1 MTATAAPSA
10 ARALATAAPIPLEA
24 PVTIATFPANFFIS
38 AFLWLEIR
46 FRAAALYTTLLRLS
60 SALGVSDEVAVD
72 GLVSRYS
79 SESLSKSCFSR
90 YKDAARSTK
99 SFIRKATFS
108 VIAGK
113 PPADAAQPS
122 GIKGMIVVV
131 PTNDAIPPSA
141 PRTPAVLFQNPM
153 NRSAPKV
160 HSETPRNQQAPLI
173 PKTGYIQAMSG
184 PLLIYGM
191 SASASYSNHF
201 WYPKKRNIRTIE
213 ARST

>member
-46 FRAAALYTTLLRLS
+46 FSAAALYTTLLSVS
-60 SALGVSDEVAVD
+60 SAVGISDDVAAD

-90 YKDAARSTK
+90 YKDTARSTK

-113 PPADAAQPS
+113 PPADAAQPP

-131 PTNDAIPPSA
+131 DTNEAIPPSA
-141 PRTPAVLFQNPM
+141 PRTPAFLFQNPQ
-153 NRSAPKV
+153 NRNAPNN
-160 HSETPRNQQAPLI
+160 HSETPRNQVAPRM
-173 PKTGYIQAMSG
+173 PKTGYIQKISG
-184 PLLIYGM
+184 PLLI
-191 SASASYSNHF
+191 
-201 WYPKKRNIRTIE
+201 
-213 ARST
+213 

>member
-10 ARALATAAPIPLEA
+10 ARALVTAAPIPLEA

-46 FRAAALYTTLLRLS
+46 FRAAALYTTLLR
-60 SALGVSDEVAVD
+60 SAVGISDDVAVD

-90 YKDAARSTK
+90 YKDTARSTK

-153 NRSAPKV
+153 NISAPKV
-160 HSETPRNQQAPLI
+160 HSETPRNQQAPLT

-184 PLLIYGM
+184 PLLMYGM
-191 SASASYSNHF
+191 SACASYSNHF
-201 WYPKKRNIRTIE
+201 
-213 ARST
+213 

>member
-1 MTATAAPSA
+1 MPATAAPSA
-10 ARALATAAPIPLEA
+10 ARALVTAAPIPLEA

-46 FRAAALYTTLLRLS
+46 FRAAALYTTLLRVS
-60 SALGVSDEVAVD
+60 SAVGISDDVAVD

-90 YKDAARSTK
+90 YMDTARSTK
-99 SFIRKATFS
+99 SFIKKATLS

-122 GIKGMIVVV
+122 GINVMIVVV
-131 PTNDAIPPSA
+131 PTNEPIPPSA

-173 PKTGYIQAMSG
+173 PKTGYIQPMTG
-184 PLLIYGM
+184 PLLMYGM
-191 SASASYSNHF
+191 RPWASYQTNF
-201 WYPKKRNIRTIE
+201 
-213 ARST
+213 

>member
-10 ARALATAAPIPLEA
+10 ARAVGTAAPIPLEA
-24 PVTIATFPANFFIS
+24 PVTMATFPANFFIS

-90 YKDAARSTK
+90 YKDAASRTK

-153 NRSAPKV
+153 NISAPKV
-160 HSETPRNQQAPLI
+160 HSETPRNQQAPLT
-173 PKTGYIQAMSG
+173 PKTGYIQEVSG
-184 PLLIYGM
+184 PLLMYGM
-191 SASASYSNHF
+191 SAWASYSNHF
-201 WYPKKRNIRTIE
+201 
-213 ARST
+213 

>member
-10 ARALATAAPIPLEA
+10 ARALVTAAPIPLEA

-46 FRAAALYTTLLRLS
+46 FRAAALYTTLLR

-131 PTNDAIPPSA
+131 PTNDAILPSA
-141 PRTPAVLFQNPM
+141 PTTPAYLFHHPM
-153 NRSAPKV
+153 NIPTPKF
-160 HSETPRNQQAPLI
+160 HSETPRNKQAPLT

-184 PLLIYGM
+184 PLLMYGM
-191 SASASYSNHF
+191 SARASYSHHF
-201 WYPKKRNIRTIE
+201 
-213 ARST
+213 